1 MKSRRSESAD
11 QIVGNLKV
19 KEQEFT
25 ITEYAVIERNPKKD
39 GEQLPDIKSSESGD
53 AGSETQTTVN

>member
-1 MKSRRSESAD
+1 MYVLQCPEWVRLLYRK
-11 QIVGNLKV
+11 
-19 KEQEFT
+19 KEQV
-25 ITEYAVIERNPKKD
+25 ARKSQSKD